1 MAAMKILVALALA
14 GTASAVCPNAC
25 SGHGTCGADDVCQCY
40 QNWGMADEKSGDC
53 SEMYCPFEYAWVD
66 APDMDGNFHK
76 YAECSG
82 KGICDRSTGECEC
95 FDGYTG
101 KGCQRMTCPNDCS
114 GHGTCEYIEELPFGV
129 VPGTYQSEKYLHT
142 ITNPG
147 YGTAL
152 FKTPFTFGGD
162 MDEIW
167 DYHKAMA
174 CVCDPGYIEL
184 DCSRRMCPKANDV
197 MDERL
202 NTADIFKYQIQN
214 ITFYSAGISGNGS
227 YSTISEFYE
236 RSFALTFVSTLNES
250 FTTVPIHIKEE
261 TGGITD
267 TEIAMGNKVELALQ
281 GLPNKVITNVNVNV
295 SFGYETR
302 YATADTEYE
311 NAVSMIDLAYMHM
324 DVEFVG
330 DSVMGPQNLIIPET
344 DKCADG
350 CTPQITGLDLMST
363 TMSGGTTTDLSF
375 VAEKQ
380 AADYN
385 NYECGRRGKCDY
397 DSGICECFEGYTGEA
412 CSTQT
417 ALV

>member
-1 MAAMKILVALALA
+1 MAAMKTLLALALA

-66 APDMDGNFHK
+66 TPDADGNFHK

-114 GHGTCEYIEELPFGV
+114 GHGTCEYIEELPFAV
-129 VPGTYQSEKYLHT
+129 VPGTYQGNKYIAT
-142 ITNPG
+142 DTMGGSG
-147 YGTAL
+147 YGTGL
-152 FKTPFTFGGD
+152 FKTAFTFAGD

-167 DYHKAMA
+167 DYHKSMA

-184 DCSRRMCPKANDV
+184 DCSRRMCPKSNDV

-202 NTADIFKYQIQN
+202 NTADIFNYQIQN
-214 ITFYSAGISGNGS
+214 ITFYSAGTSGNGS
-227 YSTISEFYE
+227 FSTITEFYD

-250 FTTVPIHIKEE
+250 FTTIPIMI
-261 TGGITD
+261 TYSSSITD
-267 TEIAMGNKVELALQ
+267 TEIAMGAAIELALQ
-281 GLPNKVITNVNVNV
+281 ALPNKVITNVNVNV

-302 YATADTEYE
+302 FQFGTSDTVTSE
-311 NAVSMIDLAYMHM
+311 DLAFMHM

-330 DSVMGPQNLIIPET
+330 DSVMGPQNLLIPET
-344 DKCADG
+344 DKCWDG
-350 CTPQITGLDLMST
+350 CTPMITGLDLLST
-363 TMSGGTTTDLSF
+363 TSSQLSGTYLDLSF

-397 DSGICECFEGYTGEA
+397 DSGLCECFEGYTGEA

>member
-1 MAAMKILVALALA
+1 M
-14 GTASAVCPNAC
+14 G
-25 SGHGTCGADDVCQCY
+25 
-40 QNWGMADEKSGDC
+40 
-53 SEMYCPFEYAWVD
+53 
-66 APDMDGNFHK
+66 
-76 YAECSG
+76 
-82 KGICDRSTGECEC
+82 GICDRSTGECEC

-114 GHGTCEYIEELPFGV
+114 GHGTCEYIEELTFAV
-129 VPGTYQSEKYLHT
+129 VPGTYQAEKYLHT
-142 ITNPG
+142 NTNAG

-152 FKTPFTFGGD
+152 FKTAFTFGGD

-214 ITFYSAGISGNGS
+214 ITFYSAGTSGNGS
-227 YSTISEFYE
+227 YSSITEFYE

-250 FTTVPIHIKEE
+250 FTTIPIMI
-261 TGGITD
+261 TYSSSITD
-267 TEIAMGNKVELALQ
+267 TEIAMGAAIELALQ
-281 GLPNKVITNVNVNV
+281 ALPNKVITNVNVNV

-302 YATADTEYE
+302 FQYGTIDNTGAYTSST
-311 NAVSMIDLAYMHM
+311 DLAFMHM

-330 DSVMGPQNLIIPET
+330 DSVMGPQNLLIPET
-344 DKCADG
+344 DKCWDG
-350 CTPQITGLDLMST
+350 CTPMITGLDLLST
-363 TMSGGTTTDLSF
+363 TSSQTSGKYLDLSF

-397 DSGICECFEGYTGEA
+397 DSGLCECFE
-412 CSTQT
+412 
-417 ALV
+417 